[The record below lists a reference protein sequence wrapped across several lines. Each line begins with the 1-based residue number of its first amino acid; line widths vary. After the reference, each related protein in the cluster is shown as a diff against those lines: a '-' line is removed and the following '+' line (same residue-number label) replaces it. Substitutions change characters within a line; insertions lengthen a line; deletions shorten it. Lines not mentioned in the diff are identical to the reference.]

1 MHYYVNNATKD
12 FVSKLFVQSTTKDLI
27 TWQQQKKIWK
37 YEIDNMLIIREE
49 KITQIVHKLI
59 VINQLV
65 NKCMASL
72 GSIHLLPKKEN
83 RLHENLTKKSKK
95 ESSNKRLS
103 SRIWFQTGF
112 FMNVY
117 W

>member
-1 MHYYVNNATKD
+1 M
-12 FVSKLFVQSTTKDLI
+12 
-27 TWQQQKKIWK
+27 
-37 YEIDNMLIIREE
+37 DNMLIIREE
-49 KITQIVHKLI
+49 KIAQIVHKLI

-72 GSIHLLPKKEN
+72 GSIHLLPKKEK

-103 SRIWFQTGF
+103 SRI
-112 FMNVY
+112 
-117 W
+117 